1 MDLGTRRDPLFLACT
16 RPTMVG
22 GVTME
27 AVACNVIGSGALF
40 VATERFECFAVAAVV
55 HGACRAITYRDHNAF
70 RVLAAWVE
78 TRGRCRTVG
87 EWGGASVSPLKLARH
102 FDERDLA

>member
-1 MDLGTRRDPLFLACT
+1 
-16 RPTMVG
+16 MVL

-27 AVACNVIGSGALF
+27 ALLVNGIVSGSLF
-40 VATERFECFAVAAVV
+40 IMTSRFEAWALAVVV
-55 HGACRAITYRDHNAF
+55 HGVFRAITYRDHNAF

-87 EWGGASVSPLKLARH
+87 EWGGASVTPLKLARH